1 MFTKQNICVSLWIIC
16 DFLQMLF
23 ILTWACF
30 FQIYATKTTTTG
42 ATVKRIHTVVPNTES
57 WSLSWSNVWW
67 IINQT
72 HYGKAVFTKSQPL
85 YFEFLS
91 QPVRAV
97 HEERCAR
104 ADGHKTTC
112 SFSREEKNER
122 LSSMLSLLQQNEIMT
137 NIYVTKLYLF
147 FHVWGFTHQQVK
159 ETSRCHVTLQHLHVK
174 PRRGCTDMGIH
185 SNDTDCLSLCS
196 WLIKQMVET
205 FPSGSLFQDSLHR
218 CVKKTHFL
226 SSRTT
231 FVRDELLIS
240 LILS

>member
-1 MFTKQNICVSLWIIC
+1 MMKTGRTVDTELLLSWLNHTSVVKIKASVDSPQKLRGNVHKTKHLCQSLWIIC

-23 ILTWACF
+23 ILTWAVSF
-30 FQIYATKTTTTG
+30 PISGTKTTITLRITAVEG
-42 ATVKRIHTVVPNTES
+42 ATVKRIHTVVSNTES

-72 HYGKAVFTKSQPL
+72 HYGKAVFTKTQPL

-122 LSSMLSLLQQNEIMT
+122 
-137 NIYVTKLYLF
+137 IY
-147 FHVWGFTHQQVK
+147 
-159 ETSRCHVTLQHLHVK
+159 
-174 PRRGCTDMGIH
+174 
-185 SNDTDCLSLCS
+185 
-196 WLIKQMVET
+196 
-205 FPSGSLFQDSLHR
+205 
-218 CVKKTHFL
+218 
-226 SSRTT
+226 
-231 FVRDELLIS
+231 
-240 LILS
+240 